1 VRCRHAE
8 AVRCTA
14 TYLDLR
20 AAVEPAATPAT
31 APHALL
37 GVATVDHPARPTR
50 GELGSSHAA
59 TLLTSCEVPVT
70 CAATGWGG
78 ETLSAPRHGFPRRLG
93 ASQVAGGR
101 SWPRLAATARPR
113 VDSVSSTDPGWTV
126 FHLPPTLTYC
136 EPFDSQPMAETEQR
150 RPHYKRDVDRLDRG
164 TERSDAIS
172 SSCPAASPASPPHPA
187 SSDPGIPP

>member
-37 GVATVDHPARPTR
+37 RVATVDHPARPTR

-78 ETLSAPRHGFPRRLG
+78 ETLSAPRHGFPRRL
-93 ASQVAGGR
+93 AGGWR
-101 SWPRLAATARPR
+101 
-113 VDSVSSTDPGWTV
+113 
-126 FHLPPTLTYC
+126 
-136 EPFDSQPMAETEQR
+136 TE
-150 RPHYKRDVDRLDRG
+150 L
-164 TERSDAIS
+164 
-172 SSCPAASPASPPHPA
+172 ASPRRDGATKGGQCFIHRPGVDGISFTSHP
-187 SSDPGIPP
+187 DLL

>member
-37 GVATVDHPARPTR
+37 RVATVDHPARPTR

-78 ETLSAPRHGFPRRLG
+78 ETLGSPPWLPSAPRRWLADGAGLASPRRRD
-93 ASQVAGGR
+93 QGGQCFIHR
-101 SWPRLAATARPR
+101 
-113 VDSVSSTDPGWTV
+113 PGWMV